1 MYICKVIKVLN
12 LRKQI
17 ERLTRNFKFKKKIL
31 QTLLQKCK
39 IALKILDIKRHRYRR
54 KTPVCHL

>member
-1 MYICKVIKVLN
+1 MKVLN

-39 IALKILDIKRHRYRR
+39 IALKILDIKRHHCRR